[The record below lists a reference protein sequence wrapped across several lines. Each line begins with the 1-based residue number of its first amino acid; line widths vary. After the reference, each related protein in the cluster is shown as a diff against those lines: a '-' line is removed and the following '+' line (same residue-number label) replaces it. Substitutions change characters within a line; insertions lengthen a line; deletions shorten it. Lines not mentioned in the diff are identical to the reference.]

1 MLHILIF
8 FWNNSFRTT
17 APFAFIKSTR
27 KTFVFYIRILTYHL
41 LNYIQNSKCLNYC
54 TILEMMIKEIKGVY
68 CIALLNNKGSI
79 YICRD
84 SYGVRPYVIGIKD
97 NNICVASESSC
108 FPEGFTYSRE
118 VVNGEIN

>member
-1 MLHILIF
+1 MQWSLEKVYKNRVRGKILQQPHLNVTGVLDEARVTIEF
-8 FWNNSFRTT
+8 DDG
-17 APFAFIKSTR
+17 KSD
-27 KTFVFYIRILTYHL
+27 TYHL

-68 CIALLNNKGSI
+68 CIALLDNKGSI

-97 NNICVASESSC
+97 NNICVIDHC
-108 FPEGFTYSRE
+108 LR
-118 VVNGEIN
+118 NIMMRILI